1 MSPLALYA
9 VLQKMAAL
17 GVKSAGLVQLA
28 KTHPAFDARLD
39 RIDRRGHAGLEAYLA
54 RD

>member
-1 MSPLALYA
+1 
-9 VLQKMAAL
+9 
-17 GVKSAGLVQLA
+17 VQLA

-39 RIDRRGHAGLEAYLA
+39 RIDRRGYAGLETYLA